1 MWISESA
8 SEYLPVLV
16 MLLIGLTVGA
26 ALIGL
31 NALIGARDKLHIKE
45 KFDTYECGVPPVG
58 NARQP
63 FSVRYYVV
71 GIMFLLF
78 DVEVIFLYPW
88 AITYKK
94 FLSQGAFILIEM
106 LTFMAIL
113 LVGYV
118 YILRKKGLEW
128 D

>member
-1 MWISESA
+1 MWIDESA
-8 SEYLPVLV
+8 TQYLPVLV
-16 MLLIGLTVGA
+16 MLLIGLIVGA
-26 ALIGL
+26 ALMGL
-31 NALIGARDKLHIKE
+31 NSLLGAKDKLNIKQ
-45 KFDTYECGVPPVG
+45 KFETYECGVPPVG

-88 AITYKK
+88 AIIYRK
-94 FLSQGAFILIEM
+94 FLAQGPFILFEM

-113 LVGYV
+113 LVGYI
-118 YILRKKGLEW
+118 YLIRRKGLEW